1 MLCVK
6 LAELSQPTKWWK
18 SIVAGT
24 YEYFGILGK
33 THSINAKG
41 VSLKGSTT
49 CYS

>member
-1 MLCVK
+1 MRYVK
-6 LAELSQPTKWWK
+6 LAESSQLTKWWK

-41 VSLKGSTT
+41 LSLKGLTA